1 MMRSHVQHVA
11 IIGGGFSGTLTAI
24 NLARLSTA
32 PLRVSL
38 INCAYPAGRG
48 IAYST
53 RRAEHLLNVAAR
65 NMSALPEYPGHFVD
79 WLLTRTEYA
88 NIPEAELR
96 ETFMPRRVYGDY
108 LRSLAWHYSGP
119 LNSRSNVEIK
129 TISGE
134 VVDLIPET
142 QGARLLLGTCVP
154 HRRRAKAP

>member
-1 MMRSHVQHVA
+1 MIWSHVQHVA

-32 PLRVSL
+32 PLRISL

-65 NMSALPEYPGHFVD
+65 NMSALPEYPSHFVD

-108 LRSLAWHYSGP
+108 LRSLA
-119 LNSRSNVEIK
+119 
-129 TISGE
+129 
-134 VVDLIPET
+134 
-142 QGARLLLGTCVP
+142 
-154 HRRRAKAP
+154 